1 MDGFVLLL
9 TLFLFCITLWNYS
22 VQHLRTFNS
31 THWLICDYS
40 LYAGCRR
47 CRRRRRHH
55 QLHQHINV
63 GVAGDGGAGEHGGGG
78 GDPTARAVGAEARGL
93 VLPRAPPYF
102 VLRAR
107 F

>member
-9 TLFLFCITLWNYS
+9 TLFLLCITLWNYS

-40 LYAGCRR
+40 FYAGCRR
-47 CRRRRRHH
+47 HH
-55 QLHQHINV
+55 QLLQHINV
-63 GVAGDGGAGEHGGGG
+63 GVAGDGGGG

-102 VLRAR
+102 VLHGSRQVLTG